1 VQRHVCC
8 KGLICFELVALSR
21 MCQIRKTV
29 ACCART
35 RGSARAFATARTH
48 AHAFLTTGIDGRR
61 VRIAMSIFAV

>member
-29 ACCART
+29 SEAH
-35 RGSARAFATARTH
+35 GFAT
-48 AHAFLTTGIDGRR
+48 L
-61 VRIAMSIFAV
+61 